1 MRKLLGY
8 AACAA
13 FLVAVAPALAS
24 AANISITPVYA
35 QAYTPDAVNG
45 PHAIGTP
52 GTVQPGTIIQF
63 DVRMTV
69 SNLAAGENFWAAG
82 FNVNLPS
89 TLSKADPFGAG
100 QMWLDPG
107 LAEQLGL
114 ASYTY
119 PADGSSPA
127 PAHSYAQYRGNTAN
141 TIGSN
146 HWQGSNGD
154 AGIAGDLR
162 GILVETAAAEANNRR
177 YGEATRPGA
186 GRADQL
192 GSPTLLGTFFAIANA
207 TGTLTIGPSLDP
219 TWGTFVNNSTG
230 TGTVNP
236 LLSQAFTGGSVVV
249 TVVPEPAT
257 IVMMGLAGFGFVVA
271 ARHRKTA

>member
-1 MRKLLGY
+1 MKKLLGY
-8 AACAA
+8 ATCAA
-13 FLVAVAPALAS
+13 LIVAVAPALAT
-24 AANISITPVYA
+24 AANISITPTYV

-69 SNLAAGENFWAAG
+69 TNLAAGENFWAAG

-89 TLSKADPFGAG
+89 NLTKADPFGAG

-141 TIGSN
+141 TVATS
-146 HWQGSNGD
+146 HWAGGNAD
-154 AGIAGDLR
+154 AGIANDLK
-162 GILVETAAAEANNRR
+162 GILVEAGSAEANSRR
-177 YGEATRPGA
+177 YGEAVRPGA
-186 GRADQL
+186 GRVDQL
-192 GSPTLLGTFFAIANA
+192 GSPTLLGTFFAIANG
-207 TGTLTIGPSLDP
+207 TGTVGIGPSLDP
-219 TWGTFVNNSTG
+219 TWGTFTGNSTG
-230 TGTVNP
+230 TGVVNP
-236 LLSQAFTGGSVVV
+236 LLSTAFTGGSVVI

-257 IVMMGLAGFGFVVA
+257 IVMMGFAGFGLVVA
-271 ARHRKTA
+271 ARRRKTA